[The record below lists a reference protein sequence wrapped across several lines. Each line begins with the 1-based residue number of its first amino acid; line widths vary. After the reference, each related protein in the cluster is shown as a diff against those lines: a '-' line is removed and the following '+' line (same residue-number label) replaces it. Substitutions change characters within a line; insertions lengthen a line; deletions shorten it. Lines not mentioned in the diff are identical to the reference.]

1 MRRFALGA
9 LALAIAFSLYGCG
22 AFGSETD
29 STSEGANTDESAG
42 IKVEDRD
49 APESAPDADGAA
61 DSSDPSHM
69 EIATE
74 KMEEISAASG
84 MDVNAVAIDLETGE
98 YGGVGGNES
107 VVSASMIKMVVA
119 AAFLDKAADGDYFLD
134 ESYTLQESDI
144 VGGTGSLQG
153 LGAGASVSYRE
164 LVMKMISES
173 DNTATNVLIDACGG
187 MDAVNAKAKELGL
200 AATRLNRMM
209 MDSDAMAQGIEN
221 YVSADDLAVLF
232 RMVYNGTFVDSESSE
247 LVLQALEQQT
257 DNAGIPQGLPADI
270 VFAHKT
276 GTLSNVRHDGG
287 IVECGHP
294 YVLVVLCSGSGFNEE
309 GALFSMEQIASAT
322 YSEIAG
328 Q

>member
-1 MRRFALGA
+1 M
-9 LALAIAFSLYGCG
+9 
-22 AFGSETD
+22 
-29 STSEGANTDESAG
+29 
-42 IKVEDRD
+42 EDRD

-61 DSSDPSHM
+61 DSYDPSHM

>member
-1 MRRFALGA
+1 MKRFALGV

-42 IKVEDRD
+42 IEVEDRD

-119 AAFLDKAADGDYFLD
+119 AAFLDKAAAV
-134 ESYTLQESDI
+134 SYTHLTLPTI
-144 VGGTGSLQG
+144 C
-153 LGAGASVSYRE
+153 SV
-164 LVMKMISES
+164 
-173 DNTATNVLIDACGG
+173 
-187 MDAVNAKAKELGL
+187 
-200 AATRLNRMM
+200 
-209 MDSDAMAQGIEN
+209 
-221 YVSADDLAVLF
+221 
-232 RMVYNGTFVDSESSE
+232 
-247 LVLQALEQQT
+247 
-257 DNAGIPQGLPADI
+257 
-270 VFAHKT
+270 
-276 GTLSNVRHDGG
+276 
-287 IVECGHP
+287 
-294 YVLVVLCSGSGFNEE
+294 
-309 GALFSMEQIASAT
+309 
-322 YSEIAG
+322 
-328 Q
+328 